1 MKERRDT
8 KSDTKLSNEESDKKS
23 DDAARKT
30 YKEIVL
36 IEIRKEAELDD
47 YKIKGCIRSIQR
59 RGRRRKTNAKAVR
72 SGADVRTGQE
82 E

>member
-8 KSDTKLSNEESDKKS
+8 KSDTKLSNEESDKKL
-23 DDAARKT
+23 DNAARKT

-59 RGRRRKTNAKAVR
+59 GGRR
-72 SGADVRTGQE
+72 
-82 E
+82 

>member
-8 KSDTKLSNEESDKKS
+8 KRDTKLSNEENDKKL

-59 RGRRRKTNAKAVR
+59 RGRR
-72 SGADVRTGQE
+72 
-82 E
+82 

>member
-8 KSDTKLSNEESDKKS
+8 KSDTKLSNEENDKKL
-23 DDAARKT
+23 DEAARKT

-59 RGRRRKTNAKAVR
+59 RGRR
-72 SGADVRTGQE
+72 
-82 E
+82 

>member
-8 KSDTKLSNEESDKKS
+8 KKDTKPSNEESDKKL
-23 DDAARKT
+23 DDAVRKA
-30 YKEIVL
+30 YRAIVS

-59 RGRRRKTNAKAVR
+59 RGRR
-72 SGADVRTGQE
+72 
-82 E
+82 

>member
-8 KSDTKLSNEESDKKS
+8 KKDTKLSNEESDKKL

-59 RGRRRKTNAKAVR
+59 RGRR
-72 SGADVRTGQE
+72 
-82 E
+82 

>member
-1 MKERRDT
+1 MKEQSDT
-8 KSDTKLSNEESDKKS
+8 KKDTKLSNEESDKKL
-23 DDAARKT
+23 DNAARKT

-59 RGRRRKTNAKAVR
+59 RGRR
-72 SGADVRTGQE
+72 
-82 E
+82 

>member
-1 MKERRDT
+1 MKEQRDT
-8 KSDTKLSNEESDKKS
+8 KSDTKLSNEESDKKL
-23 DDAARKT
+23 DNAARKT

-59 RGRRRKTNAKAVR
+59 RGRR
-72 SGADVRTGQE
+72 
-82 E
+82 

>member
-1 MKERRDT
+1 MKEQSVIKKDT
-8 KSDTKLSNEESDKKS
+8 KPSNEESDKKL
-23 DDAARKT
+23 DNAARKT

-59 RGRRRKTNAKAVR
+59 RGRR
-72 SGADVRTGQE
+72 
-82 E
+82 

>member
-1 MKERRDT
+1 MKEQRDT
-8 KSDTKLSNEESDKKS
+8 KKDTKPSNEESDKKL

-59 RGRRRKTNAKAVR
+59 RGRR
-72 SGADVRTGQE
+72 
-82 E
+82 

>member
-1 MKERRDT
+1 MKEQSVI
-8 KSDTKLSNEESDKKS
+8 KKDTKLSNEESDKKL
-23 DDAARKT
+23 DNAARKT

-59 RGRRRKTNAKAVR
+59 RSRR
-72 SGADVRTGQE
+72 
-82 E
+82 

>member
-1 MKERRDT
+1 MKEQRDT
-8 KSDTKLSNEESDKKS
+8 KKDTKPSNEESDKKS

-47 YKIKGCIRSIQR
+47 YMIKGCIRSIQR
-59 RGRRRKTNAKAVR
+59 RGRR
-72 SGADVRTGQE
+72 
-82 E
+82 

>member
-1 MKERRDT
+1 MKEQSVI
-8 KSDTKLSNEESDKKS
+8 KKDTKLSNEESDKKL
-23 DDAARKT
+23 DDATRKT

-59 RGRRRKTNAKAVR
+59 RSRR
-72 SGADVRTGQE
+72 
-82 E
+82 

>member
-8 KSDTKLSNEESDKKS
+8 KSDTKLSNEESDKKL

-47 YKIKGCIRSIQR
+47 YKIKGCIRSIRR
-59 RGRRRKTNAKAVR
+59 RGRR
-72 SGADVRTGQE
+72 
-82 E
+82 

>member
-1 MKERRDT
+1 MKERSVT
-8 KSDTKLSNEESDKKS
+8 KKDTKLSNEESDKKL

-59 RGRRRKTNAKAVR
+59 RGRR
-72 SGADVRTGQE
+72 
-82 E
+82 

>member
-1 MKERRDT
+1 MKERSVIKKDT
-8 KSDTKLSNEESDKKS
+8 KPSNEESDKKL
-23 DDAARKT
+23 DNAARKT

-59 RGRRRKTNAKAVR
+59 RGRR
-72 SGADVRTGQE
+72 
-82 E
+82 

>member
-1 MKERRDT
+1 MKEQSVIKKDT
-8 KSDTKLSNEESDKKS
+8 KPSNEESDKKL

-59 RGRRRKTNAKAVR
+59 RGRR
-72 SGADVRTGQE
+72 
-82 E
+82 

>member
-1 MKERRDT
+1 MKEQSVTKKDT
-8 KSDTKLSNEESDKKS
+8 KPSNEESDKKL
-23 DDAARKT
+23 DDATRKT

-59 RGRRRKTNAKAVR
+59 RGRR
-72 SGADVRTGQE
+72 
-82 E
+82 

>member
-8 KSDTKLSNEESDKKS
+8 KSDTKLSNEESDKKL

-47 YKIKGCIRSIQR
+47 YMIKGCIRSIQR
-59 RGRRRKTNAKAVR
+59 RGRR
-72 SGADVRTGQE
+72 
-82 E
+82 

>member
-1 MKERRDT
+1 MKEQRDT
-8 KSDTKLSNEESDKKS
+8 KKDTKPSNEESDKKL
-23 DDAARKT
+23 DNAARKT

-59 RGRRRKTNAKAVR
+59 RGRR
-72 SGADVRTGQE
+72 
-82 E
+82 

>member
-1 MKERRDT
+1 MKEQSVI
-8 KSDTKLSNEESDKKS
+8 KSDTKLSNEENDKKL

-47 YKIKGCIRSIQR
+47 YKIKVCIRSIQR
-59 RGRRRKTNAKAVR
+59 RGRR
-72 SGADVRTGQE
+72 
-82 E
+82 

>member
-1 MKERRDT
+1 MKEQ
-8 KSDTKLSNEESDKKS
+8 SDTKKDTKPSNEESDKKL

-47 YKIKGCIRSIQR
+47 YKIKGCIRSIRR
-59 RGRRRKTNAKAVR
+59 RGRR
-72 SGADVRTGQE
+72 
-82 E
+82 

>member
-8 KSDTKLSNEESDKKS
+8 KRDTKLSNEESDKKL
-23 DDAARKT
+23 DDAAGKT

-59 RGRRRKTNAKAVR
+59 RGRR
-72 SGADVRTGQE
+72 
-82 E
+82 

>member
-8 KSDTKLSNEESDKKS
+8 KSDTKLSNEESDKKL
-23 DDAARKT
+23 DDATRKT

-59 RGRRRKTNAKAVR
+59 RGRR
-72 SGADVRTGQE
+72 
-82 E
+82 

>member
-1 MKERRDT
+1 MKEQ
-8 KSDTKLSNEESDKKS
+8 SDTKKDTKPSNEENDKKL
-23 DDAARKT
+23 DNAARKT

-59 RGRRRKTNAKAVR
+59 RGRR
-72 SGADVRTGQE
+72 
-82 E
+82 

>member
-1 MKERRDT
+1 MKEQSDT
-8 KSDTKLSNEESDKKS
+8 KKDTKLSNEESDKKL
-23 DDAARKT
+23 DEAARKT

-59 RGRRRKTNAKAVR
+59 RGRR
-72 SGADVRTGQE
+72 
-82 E
+82 

>member
-8 KSDTKLSNEESDKKS
+8 KSDTNPSNEESDKKL

-59 RGRRRKTNAKAVR
+59 RGRR
-72 SGADVRTGQE
+72 
-82 E
+82 

>member
-1 MKERRDT
+1 MKEQSVI
-8 KSDTKLSNEESDKKS
+8 KKDTKLSNEESDKKL
-23 DDAARKT
+23 DNAARKT

-59 RGRRRKTNAKAVR
+59 GGRR
-72 SGADVRTGQE
+72 
-82 E
+82 

>member
-1 MKERRDT
+1 MKEQ
-8 KSDTKLSNEESDKKS
+8 SDTKKDTKPSNEESDKKL

-30 YKEIVL
+30 YTEIVL

-59 RGRRRKTNAKAVR
+59 RGRR
-72 SGADVRTGQE
+72 
-82 E
+82 

>member
-1 MKERRDT
+1 MKEQSDT
-8 KSDTKLSNEESDKKS
+8 KKDTKLSNEESDKKL

-36 IEIRKEAELDD
+36 IEIRKEVELDD

-59 RGRRRKTNAKAVR
+59 RGRR
-72 SGADVRTGQE
+72 
-82 E
+82 

>member
-1 MKERRDT
+1 MKEQSVI
-8 KSDTKLSNEESDKKS
+8 KKDTKLSNEESDKKL

-30 YKEIVL
+30 YREIVL

-59 RGRRRKTNAKAVR
+59 GGRR
-72 SGADVRTGQE
+72 
-82 E
+82 

>member
-1 MKERRDT
+1 MKEQSVIKKDT
-8 KSDTKLSNEESDKKS
+8 KPSNEERDKKL
-23 DDAARKT
+23 DNAARKT

>member
-8 KSDTKLSNEESDKKS
+8 KKDTKPSNEESDKKL
-23 DDAARKT
+23 DNAARKT

-59 RGRRRKTNAKAVR
+59 RSRR
-72 SGADVRTGQE
+72 
-82 E
+82 